1 MPGVASTVPSPPYSI
16 GFNRVPPRCWA
27 KAPKARTC
35 ARRRWYPSSR
45 SRREFIDLANYL
57 TRQQHSV
64 IVTSTPPRPTRSSAH
79 RPMDRSHYLVRARVA
94 CDPAVL
100 GGLTSRGVLA
110 ATAGRIPAATAYVDG
125 ALRLTWREVPARRD

>member
-1 MPGVASTVPSPPYSI
+1 MPGVASTVASTPYSI
-16 GFNRVPPRCWA
+16 GVNPVPPRCWA
-27 KAPKARTC
+27 KAQRARTC

-64 IVTSTPPRPTRSSAH
+64 IVISTPPRPTRRSAH

-94 CDPAVL
+94 GDPPGL
-100 GGLTSRGVLA
+100 GGLTWRGELGV
-110 ATAGRIPAATAYVDG
+110 
-125 ALRLTWREVPARRD
+125 